1 MTGNSTNAENTQTV
15 DTMDR
20 KDRLEFFTEVVT
32 TVVLGVLALGSA
44 IHLLIERL

>member
-1 MTGNSTNAENTQTV
+1 MTGKSTNAENTQTM
-15 DTMDR
+15 DTMNK
-20 KDRLEFFTEVVT
+20 KDKLEFFAEVVT